1 MCGKR
6 RGEPQRNIMKA
17 FKKIAGRLRRRMRP
31 ATVAKAREQ
40 AFALVAGGDYAQ
52 ARLAFE
58 RYLTSQP
65 GDFDAWIKLG
75 ECCIELQDLA
85 QAETCFDTAIAAQ
98 PDNALG
104 YVHLARM
111 LQADERPLGALLRYR
126 KALALAP
133 AFPFTPAEADMLQ
146 QDARDS
152 AADTTANRAGI
163 VLDVSDLLKYL
174 RVNVGMTG
182 IQRVQMSVISSILK
196 SFAARDIRF
205 GFCGKTAGQIFTI
218 AEGRIFDLIDE
229 VNHPAVSRDN
239 LDLRLRAVRA
249 DATPTKFHNGD
260 VFMLLGAFWI
270 FRTYAQTI
278 SILRRQG
285 VKVGVYVY
293 DLIPLTH
300 PHYFAIP
307 LRLSYRAQFAK
318 VMKVVDFACTISEF
332 VAGDLRMALANNLQR
347 SIPVAAVPLAQDMP
361 KQATPVDE
369 AFREQ
374 TPHEF
379 VLCVCT
385 LEVRKN
391 HLLLL
396 DIWSN
401 LYRKYGNE
409 IPSLILV
416 GKWGWKIK
424 PFRNRLQ
431 KSKNVDGKIIVLG
444 SLSEARLA
452 HLYQNCLFTIFPSF
466 VEGWGLP
473 VGESLSFGRP
483 CIASNTSA
491 IPEVGGDLVRYID
504 PYDAEAAQVIIEQTL
519 ADRDGLAAWAARV
532 EREFKPRSWREVTE
546 NLLLRIDD
554 CAVSAAMRKEPSV
567 VGESVTYDVST
578 SGAR

>member
-1 MCGKR
+1 
-6 RGEPQRNIMKA
+6 MKA
-17 FKKIAGRLRRRMRP
+17 LEKIAGRLRRRMRP
-31 ATVAKAREQ
+31 AAVAKAREQ
-40 AFALVAGGDYAQ
+40 ARTLIARGDYAE

-58 RYLTSQP
+58 RYLASQP
-65 GDFDAWIKLG
+65 NDFDAWTKFG
-75 ECCIELQDLA
+75 ECCIELRDLE
-85 QAETCFDTAIAAQ
+85 QAEACFDTAIATQ
-98 PDNALG
+98 PENALG
-104 YVHLARM
+104 YVCLARM
-111 LQADERPLGALLRYR
+111 LQAHERPLGALLRYR
-126 KALALAP
+126 TAFLLDP
-133 AFPFTPAEADMLQ
+133 AFPFTPAETDMLR
-146 QDARDS
+146 QDMQGQDPAGQ
-152 AADTTANRAGI
+152 TAGNSAGI

-174 RVNVGMTG
+174 RVNTGMTG

-196 SFAARDIRF
+196 SFPARNIRF
-205 GFCGKTAGQIFTI
+205 GFCGKKAGQIFTI
-218 AEGRIFDLIDE
+218 AQGRIFDLIDE
-229 VNHPAVSRDN
+229 VNHPAVSRPN

-249 DATPTKFHNGD
+249 DATPAEFHSGD

-332 VAGDLRMALANNLQR
+332 VANDLRMALTNNLQR
-347 SIPVAAVPLAQDMP
+347 AIPVAAVPLAQDMP

-369 AFREQ
+369 AFRSQ

-396 DIWSN
+396 DVWSN

-473 VGESLSFGRP
+473 VGESLVFGRP

-504 PYDAEAAQVIIEQTL
+504 PYDAEAAQAMIEKTL
-519 ADRDGLAAWAARV
+519 GDRQDLAAWAARV
-532 EREFKPRSWREVTE
+532 QREFKPRSWREVTQA
-546 NLLLRIDD
+546 LLSRIDD
-554 CAVSAAMRKEPSV
+554 CAAHSTMRREPSV
-567 VGESVTYDVST
+567 VGESVTYDVRT
-578 SGAR
+578 SGVR

>member
-1 MCGKR
+1 
-6 RGEPQRNIMKA
+6 MKA

-31 ATVAKAREQ
+31 AAVAKAREQ
-40 AFALVAGGDYAQ
+40 AFALVADGDHAQ

-58 RYLTSQP
+58 RYLASQP
-65 GDFDAWIKLG
+65 ADFDAWVKLG

-85 QAETCFDTAIAAQ
+85 EAESCFNTAIAAQ
-98 PDNALG
+98 PENALG

-126 KALALAP
+126 KAVALDP
-133 AFPFTPAEADMLQ
+133 AFPFTRVEADMLQ
-146 QDARDS
+146 RDARDS
-152 AADTTANRAGI
+152 AADTAANRAGI

-196 SFAARDIRF
+196 SFPARDIRF
-205 GFCGKTAGQIFTI
+205 GFCGKTAGHIFTI

-249 DATPTKFHNGD
+249 DATPTKFRSGD

-285 VKVGVYVY
+285 VKAGVYVY

-307 LRLSYRAQFAK
+307 LRLSYRTQFAK

-332 VAGDLRMALANNLQR
+332 VAGDLRTALANNLQR

-361 KQATPVDE
+361 KQTTPVDD

-374 TPHEF
+374 TPRAF

-396 DIWSN
+396 DVWSN
-401 LYRKYGNE
+401 LHRKYGND

-424 PFRNRLQ
+424 PFRTRLQ
-431 KSKNVDGKIIVLG
+431 KSRNVDGKIIVLG

-452 HLYQNCLFTIFPSF
+452 HLYQSCLFTIFPSF

-483 CIASNTSA
+483 CIASNASA

-504 PYDAEAAQVIIEQTL
+504 PYDTAAAQKMIEKTL
-519 ADRDGLAAWAARV
+519 ADRDDLAQWAARV
-532 EREFKPRSWREVTE
+532 RREFKPRSWREVTE
-546 NLLLRIDD
+546 NLLLQIDD
-554 CAVSAAMRKEPSV
+554 CAISAAMRKEPGV

>member
-1 MCGKR
+1 
-6 RGEPQRNIMKA
+6 MKA
-17 FKKIAGRLRRRMRP
+17 LKKFAGRLRRKMRP

-40 AFALVAGGDYAQ
+40 AFALVDAGNHAQ
-52 ARLAFE
+52 GQLAFE
-58 RYLTSQP
+58 RYLAEQP
-65 GDFDAWIKLG
+65 DDFDAWIKFG
-75 ECCIELQDLA
+75 ECCIELRDLER
-85 QAETCFDTAIAAQ
+85 AEACLHTAIATQ

-104 YVHLARM
+104 YVRLARL

-126 KALALAP
+126 KAFALDP

-146 QDARDS
+146 QEVRQQDT
-152 AADTTANRAGI
+152 AASTADRACI

-174 RVNVGMTG
+174 RANVGMTG
-182 IQRVQMSVISSILK
+182 IQRVQMSVIGTILK
-196 SFAARDIRF
+196 SFPTRNIRF
-205 GFCGKTAGQIFTI
+205 GFCGKKAGEIFTP

-229 VNHPAVSRDN
+229 VNHPAVSRAN
-239 LDLRLRAVRA
+239 LDLRLRGVRA
-249 DATPTKFHNGD
+249 DARPAEFRSGD

-307 LRLSYRAQFAK
+307 LRLSYRTQFAK

-332 VAGDLRMALANNLQR
+332 VANDLRMALTNTLQR
-347 SIPVAAVPLAQDMP
+347 SIPVTAVPLAQDMP
-361 KQATPVDE
+361 KQTMPVDE
-369 AFREQ
+369 AFRNE
-374 TPHEF
+374 TPDAF

-396 DIWSN
+396 DVWSN
-401 LYRKYGNE
+401 LHRKYGNE
-409 IPSLILV
+409 LPSLVLV

-424 PFRNRLQ
+424 PLRNRLQ

-452 HLYQNCLFTIFPSF
+452 HLYRNCLFTVFPSF

-473 VGESLSFGRP
+473 VGESLSFGKP
-483 CIASNTSA
+483 CIASNTSS

-504 PYDAEAAQVIIEQTL
+504 PYDTAAAQEMIEKTI
-519 ADRDGLAAWAARV
+519 ADRDDLAAWTARV
-532 EREFKPRSWREVTE
+532 QREFKPRSWREVTE
-546 NLLLRIDD
+546 TLLARID
-554 CAVSAAMRKEPSV
+554 AGAANSTARRDRGAI
-567 VGESVTYDVST
+567 GESVTYVST
-578 SGAR
+578 SGVR

>member
-1 MCGKR
+1 
-6 RGEPQRNIMKA
+6 MKA

-31 ATVAKAREQ
+31 AAVAKAREQ
-40 AFALVAGGDYAQ
+40 AFALVAGGDYAK

-58 RYLTSQP
+58 RYVASQP
-65 GDFDAWIKLG
+65 GDFDAWIKFG
-75 ECCIELQDLA
+75 ECCIELRDPER
-85 QAETCFDTAIAAQ
+85 AEACFDTALATQ
-98 PDNALG
+98 PGNALG

-111 LQADERPLGALLRYR
+111 LQAAERPLGALLRYR
-126 KALALAP
+126 KAFAIDP
-133 AFPFTPAEADMLQ
+133 AFPFTPAEADMLR

-152 AADTTANRAGI
+152 VTDETANRGSI

-182 IQRVQMSVISSILK
+182 IQRVQMSVIRSILK
-196 SFAARDIRF
+196 SFPARNIKF
-205 GFCGKTAGQIFTI
+205 GFCGKKAGQIFLI

-229 VNHPAVSRDN
+229 VSHPAVSRAN

-249 DATPTKFHNGD
+249 DATPAEFHSGD

-332 VAGDLRMALANNLQR
+332 VANDLRMALTNTLQR
-347 SIPVAAVPLAQDMP
+347 SIPIAAVPLAQDVP

-369 AFREQ
+369 AFRNEI
-374 TPHEF
+374 PRAF

-396 DIWSN
+396 DVWSN
-401 LYRKYGNE
+401 LHRKYGDE

-452 HLYQNCLFTIFPSF
+452 HLYQNCLFTVFPSF

-483 CIASNTSA
+483 CIASNASS

-504 PYDAEAAQVIIEQTL
+504 PYDVEAAQAMIEKTL
-519 ADRDGLAAWAARV
+519 ADRDDLAAWAARV
-532 EREFKPRSWREVTE
+532 QHEFKPRSWREVTE
-546 NLLLRIDD
+546 TLLSRIDD
-554 CAVSAAMRKEPSV
+554 CAVTSTMRKEPSV